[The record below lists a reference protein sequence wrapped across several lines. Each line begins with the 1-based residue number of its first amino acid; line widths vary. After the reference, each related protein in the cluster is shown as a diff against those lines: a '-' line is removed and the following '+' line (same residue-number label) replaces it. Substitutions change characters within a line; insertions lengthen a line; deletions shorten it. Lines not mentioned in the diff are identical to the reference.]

1 VSPDTLPLPV
11 TFALTVRGYDREQ
24 VDEHLAELN
33 EEIRLLTLDR
43 DAAVAE
49 AEQLARCLEDTRA
62 EVAGLRAHLDRV
74 IRAPADPAILGDRL
88 RRILELGH
96 SEADAVVRA
105 AQRRAATIIEQA
117 EDARRR
123 TVARL
128 REIDDFLAQAE
139 DILAEES
146 PIGGQETGLIAA

>member
-1 VSPDTLPLPV
+1 VNPDTLPPPAA
-11 TFALTVRGYDREQ
+11 FALTVRGCDREQ

-49 AEQLARCLEDTRA
+49 AEQLARCLEDARA
-62 EVAGLRAHLDRV
+62 EVSGLRAHLDRV
-74 IRAPADPAILGDRL
+74 IRTPADPAILGDRL

-96 SEADAVVRA
+96 SEADTAVRA

-117 EDARRR
+117 ADTRRH
-123 TVARL
+123 TLARL

-139 DILAEES
+139 DILAEEP
-146 PIGGQETGLIAA
+146 PIGGQGTGLVAA